1 MEHQAMGWKHS
12 DLYERV
18 SVPEGI
24 DEASYRIML
33 REQLR
38 CHRLA
43 TDGQQTRE
51 QILSRYQ
58 DLSKTD
64 KEKNRQIFNSMLKL
78 LKKFD
83 GLRIYQ
89 Y

>member
-1 MEHQAMGWKHS
+1 M
-12 DLYERV
+12 V
-18 SVPEGI
+18 
-24 DEASYRIML
+24 

-43 TDGQQTRE
+43 TDGQQTKE
-51 QILSRYQ
+51 QFLSRYQ
-58 DLSKTD
+58 ELSKTEKD
-64 KEKNRQIFNSMLKL
+64 KDRQIVNNMLKL

>member
-1 MEHQAMGWKHS
+1 MGWKQG
-12 DLYERV
+12 DMYERV
-18 SVPEGI
+18 SVPEGV

-43 TDGQQTRE
+43 SDGQK
-51 QILSRYQ
+51 
-58 DLSKTD
+58 D
-64 KEKNRQIFNSMLKL
+64 RQLFNSMLKL